1 MFSRYTL
8 LFIYFLGSFSVVKS
22 QSAKESFFWHSE
34 TCDYTGYF
42 AKGKYD
48 TTALRN
54 TSFFLTINSD
64 QTFLPKERFWFS
76 DEKIR
81 DTTNIQE
88 LRKRLRDRLSVVE
101 NRAVLNFEPWLE
113 LKTSSINYRKRM
125 DEKLVLELE
134 AWSNPALLYNNAI
147 LDSLSRIC
155 VKILVNADVDIV
167 SQTRKLCIDLYSS
180 TLHKNKEHM
189 DYAISLMYQRL
200 CGIDSTTK
208 ARIELMTIISSRVNS
223 AIQEKFRTLNNKDWW
238 YEREFIKL
246 FDEVEESNV
255 NEP

>member
-34 TCDYTGYF
+34 SCDYTGYF

-54 TSFFLTINSD
+54 TSFFLSINSD
-64 QTFLPKERFWFS
+64 QTFFPRETNWVFDK
-76 DEKIR
+76 KIR

-113 LKTSSINYRKRM
+113 LKTNSISYRKTM

-134 AWSNPALLYNNAI
+134 AWSNPALLCNDVI

-155 VKILVNADVDIV
+155 VRILVNADVDIV

-180 TLHKNKEHM
+180 TLHKNKAHR
-189 DYAISLMYQRL
+189 DYAISLMYERL
-200 CGIDSTTK
+200 CSVDSTTK
-208 ARIELMTIISSRVNS
+208 ARIELMIIIHNRENI
-223 AIQEKFRTLNNKDWW
+223 AIQEKYRTFNDKSWW